1 MKNLKDK
8 MYKGL
13 AVATMAAMPAVA
25 LADDANLLETIKTE
39 ISGLKAGV
47 LAIGAVV
54 VGISIAFALVRIGK
68 RGADSVG

>member
-8 MYKGL
+8 MYKAM
-13 AVATMAAMPAVA
+13 AVATMTAMPAVA
-25 LADDANLLETIKTE
+25 LADDADLLGAVKTE
-39 ISGLKAGV
+39 TGGLKAGV
-47 LAIGAVV
+47 LSIGAVV